1 MNRAPS
7 IEPLMPNAIPSLLLP
22 GQVDDDDLRQH
33 FCALGV
39 GTIAAYKLWCY
50 RHGLSTDLHKTP
62 EQRSDE
68 QALFASLQP
77 LSDPAASKHHN
88 PRRADLIA
96 RIFRGELREET
107 LSDVPSR
114 IRKIY
119 NALAGDEEARHAL
132 RRLVLHV
139 EKYGDMFR
147 PAHAFPG
154 LPPSFHNTWVAG
166 LGQLARHHRDW
177 MRPVE
182 TWRPDAR
189 KPQKQFQTLA
199 CHLLAR
205 YDVPP
210 CMDAAW
216 FQGETPEALSQQA
229 WFKHVGFG
237 QNIRTAGVPMKI
249 TKRMAHLF
257 THQRSARLSILRAL
271 RIAQVE
277 ALGGS
282 PPLAWS
288 VSSILGRSLENEDF
302 WVTVVHFFVNNPM
315 LEGSYVEPIIDY
327 IRHQKFTP
335 QRILQPDGTFVEG
348 PPPHPSFSVKGR
360 SAVKLLRQ
368 VDEWHVQLTGEE
380 NVHIEKW
387 EPSKFQEFT
396 HTEIDSE
403 TGRTFTWTIQELCT
417 SAQLAVEGRVMHH
430 CVASYTRRCVS
441 GEASIWSLR
450 VQDMDAVEGE
460 PYNVLTIALDTKKR
474 LVTQA
479 RGRYNLQPFDRA
491 SLAKQR
497 RTGRPYLRLLRES
510 ARILR
515 LWMDREGLTHG

>member
-1 MNRAPS
+1 MATPS
-7 IEPLMPNAIPSLLLP
+7 SLLLP
-22 GQVDDDDLRQH
+22 GQIEDDDLRRH

-39 GTIAAYKLWCY
+39 GTVAAYKLWCY
-50 RHGLSTDLHKTP
+50 RHGLSTDLRKTP
-62 EQRSDE
+62 EQRDAE
-68 QALFASLQP
+68 RALFDRLRPAP
-77 LSDPAASKHHN
+77 DPEVSRHHN
-88 PRRADLIA
+88 PRRADLLA
-96 RIFRGELREET
+96 RILTGEFREET

-119 NALAGDEEARHAL
+119 NALDGDQEARDAL
-132 RRLVLHV
+132 RRLVLHA
-139 EKYGDMFR
+139 EKYGDLFR
-147 PAHAFPG
+147 PSHAFPG
-154 LPPSFHNTWVAG
+154 LPPGFHNTYVAG
-166 LGQLARHHRDW
+166 LGQLARRHRDW
-177 MRPVE
+177 LRPVE
-182 TWRPDAR
+182 AWRPDSG
-189 KPQKQFQTLA
+189 KPRRQFYTLA
-199 CHLLAR
+199 RHLLAR
-205 YDVPP
+205 YHVPP

-216 FQGETPEALSQQA
+216 FQGDTPDARQQQA

-257 THQRSARLSILRAL
+257 TNQRSARLSILRAL
-271 RIAQVE
+271 RMAQVE
-277 ALGGS
+277 ALGGA

-288 VSSILGRSLENEDF
+288 ISSILGKSLENEDF

-315 LEGSYVEPIIDY
+315 LEGSYVEPIVDY

-335 QRILQPDGTFVEG
+335 SRTLQPDGTFVEG
-348 PPPHPSFSVKGR
+348 PPSHPGFSIKGR

-380 NVHIEKW
+380 NIRLEKW
-387 EPSKFQEFT
+387 EPSKFREFS

-403 TGRTFTWTIQELCT
+403 TGRTFTWAIHELLT

-450 VQDMDAVEGE
+450 VQDMDAAELE

-491 SLAKQR
+491 GLAKQR

-510 ARILR
+510 GRILR